1 MLTQE
6 QVFDLIRKESEYAKG
21 WAKGSR
27 KSSKV
32 DGVADE
38 DVGALAPLAGQPYS
52 MADFKTFAKKYWD
65 EADLA
70 MTNFTPDGGSIRIRI
85 IKVIGLLVRLLM
97 VHGRTSDLERLAGH
111 SSSEFPILGGGLK
124 TFNELTSEE
133 GCLIPNANTGS
144 LRNESPNCDPLG
156 GK

>member
-27 KSSKV
+27 KISLV
-32 DGVADE
+32 EGVANE
-38 DVGALAPLAGQPYS
+38 DVNPLAPLVGQPYS
-52 MADFKTFAKKYWD
+52 QMDFVTFADKYLD
-65 EADLA
+65 EARLA
-70 MTNFTPDGGSIRIRI
+70 FTNFTPDGGSVRVRI

-97 VHGRTSDLERLAGH
+97 VHGRPSDLERLAGH

-124 TFNELTSEE
+124 KFNEVTTAE
-133 GCLIPNANTGS
+133 GCLIPNSETGR
-144 LRNESPNCDPLG
+144 LRNESPNCDPL
-156 GK
+156 KK